1 MSDVRQ
7 AITGILAALVSAVII
22 LGSII
27 LALTETGQ
35 RVARLPE
42 TNPTMLTPM
51 PPVDTPKP
59 GEPTFT
65 AAPTRAPQ
73 RPTAVV
79 TFSCPPRPGWRPIEV
94 FAGDTLEELAQLYG
108 TSLEILI
115 DGNCLN
121 SDYIKNPNRLIGL
134 EIYVPLGKPTA
145 SFTPT
150 GTATVTSTATSQ
162 AAPSKPK
169 SGQNKPKSP
178 PCGPP
183 SYWVR
188 YTVRWGDNLTRI
200 ALATGT
206 TVSQLRTANCLP
218 STTIYTGQRLWVPR
232 LPPVSTLLR
241 SPTPRPTRTA
251 TLTRTSVPT
260 DVPSDT
266 PVPTNTEPP
275 TEPPPPPPSDT
286 PVPTDTPLPTAY
298 P

>member
-42 TNPTMLTPM
+42 TNPTMLTPL
-51 PPVDTPKP
+51 PPVDTPEP

-65 AAPTRAPQ
+65 AAPTDIPQ
-73 RPTAVV
+73 RPTPGV
-79 TFSCPPRPGWRPIEV
+79 TFNCPPRPGWQPIEV
-94 FAGDTLEELAQLYG
+94 FAGDTLEELAQLHG
-108 TSLEILI
+108 TSLETLLE
-115 DGNCLN
+115 GNCL
-121 SDYIKNPNRLIGL
+121 DPEDVKNPNRLIGL
-134 EIYVPLGKPTA
+134 EIYVPWSQPTA

-150 GTATVTSTATSQ
+150 GTATATATATSQ
-162 AAPSKPK
+162 EQANKPK
-169 SGQNKPKSP
+169 TGQKKPKSP

-188 YTVRWGDNLTRI
+188 YTVRSGDNLTRI

-206 TVSQLRTANCLP
+206 TVSQLRTANCLT
-218 STTIYTGQRLWVPR
+218 STLIRTGQRLWVPR
-232 LPPVSTLLR
+232 LPPVSTPLR

-260 DVPSDT
+260 IAPSDT
-266 PVPTNTEPP
+266 PVPTNTERP
-275 TEPPPPPPSDT
+275 TDPPPPAPSDT
-286 PVPTDTPLPTAY
+286 PVPSDTPLPTAY

>member
-22 LGSII
+22 FGSII

-42 TNPTMLTPM
+42 INPTMLTPL
-51 PPVDTPKP
+51 PPVDTPEP

-65 AAPTRAPQ
+65 AAPTRVPQ
-73 RPTAVV
+73 RPTAEA
-79 TFSCPPRPGWRPIEV
+79 TSSCPPHPGWQPFV
-94 FAGDTLEELAQLYG
+94 VLPGDTLVTLAQDYG
-108 TSLEILI
+108 TSPEILI
-115 DGNCLN
+115 EGNCLE
-121 SDYIKNPNRLIGL
+121 SDDLMIGM
-134 EIYVPLGKPTA
+134 EINIPLRKSTPSITPADTATA
-145 SFTPT
+145 SATP
-150 GTATVTSTATSQ
+150 TSQ
-162 AAPSKPK
+162 ALPAKPK
-169 SGQNKPKSP
+169 SGQSKPKATT
-178 PCGPP
+178 CGPP

-188 YTVRWGDNLTRI
+188 YTVRSGDNLTRI

-206 TVSQLRTANCLP
+206 TVSQLRSANCLP
-218 STTIYTGQRLWVPR
+218 STLIRTGQRLWVPR
-232 LPPVSTLLR
+232 LPPVSTPLR

-251 TLTRTSVPT
+251 TLTRTSLPT
-260 DVPSDT
+260 IVPSDT

-286 PVPTDTPLPTAY
+286 PVPSDTPLPTAY